1 MNFAR
6 CEQSIAFF
14 GEDYVANTKHAVSL
28 TADEM
33 RQLHRHRGVADC
45 DGALVAELTTIVGPE
60 NVRADFETRLQY
72 GRDCLPFA
80 KYLYRSGDLPGTLPA
95 LVVRPVDTAET
106 ARVVALLRDGR
117 RRLIP
122 VGTCSGVLGG
132 AIPLCEEVMVDTSR
146 MDAILRIDAENQL
159 VTVQAGMNGG
169 DFEAALNAAGWTAG
183 HYPQS
188 INISTVGGWAA
199 CRGGGQASS
208 RYGKIED
215 IVTGL
220 TVVLPDARVLCIAPS
235 ARRAVGPSIKDL
247 FVGSEGTLGII
258 TELTMRIW
266 PLPEAT
272 EDLVVAYPDVASAA
286 RAARRIM
293 QAELRPAIVRIHDA
307 EETLARTPG
316 IAFYRDL
323 PVMTFLSF
331 SGRRRLV
338 EAEKAVAL
346 EIVAEEGGKV
356 GPSAPMEQWRATRY
370 VSASASWTEKGYFMD
385 TVEVTVP
392 WSRLVEAYERM
403 AAAVRAVSAAAHFG
417 AHWSHVYPDGA
428 CQYMTF
434 RLPPMADAEALP
446 LHAAIWDA
454 LQTIALDCG
463 GSISHHH
470 GVGVFRGKWMA
481 REHGVGLE
489 IMQAVK
495 DALDPDNLFNPGKL
509 GLRRSEGAVVI
520 NG

>member
-1 MNFAR
+1 M
-6 CEQSIAFF
+6 
-14 GEDYVANTKHAVSL
+14 ANTKHAISL
-28 TADEM
+28 TGDEKQ
-33 RQLHRHRGVADC
+33 RLTRHRDDAVTDTRLISEIEA
-45 DGALVAELTTIVGPE
+45 IVGSGH
-60 NVRADFETRLQY
+60 VLADFETRLQY
-72 GRDCLPFA
+72 GRDCLPYA
-80 KYLYRSGDLPGTLPA
+80 KYLYRSGELPGTLPT
-95 LVVRPVDTAET
+95 LVARPGNTAET
-106 ARVVALLRDGR
+106 AEVVAVLRR
-117 RRLIP
+117 RKQRLIP

-132 AIPLCEEVMVDTSR
+132 AIPLCEEAVVDTSR

-169 DFEAALNAAGWTAG
+169 DFETALNAAGWTAG

-220 TVVLPDARVLCIAPS
+220 TIVLPDASILRISPE
-235 ARRAVGPSIKDL
+235 ARRAVGPSIKDI
-247 FVGSEGTLGII
+247 FIGSEGTLGII

-266 PLPEAT
+266 PLPEVM
-272 EDLVVAYPDVASAA
+272 EDLVVAYPDVASAT

-293 QAELRPAIVRIHDA
+293 QAELRPNIVRIYDE
-307 EETLARTPG
+307 EETLSRTADLP
-316 IAFYRDL
+316 FYRDL

-331 SGRRRLV
+331 SGSRRLA

-346 EIVAEEGGKV
+346 EIVAGEGGKV
-356 GPSAPMEQWRATRY
+356 GPSTPMQQWRAIRY

-385 TVEVTVP
+385 TVEVTLP
-392 WSRLVEAYERM
+392 WSRLVEGYDRM
-403 AAAVRAVSAAAHFG
+403 REAVRAVSAEAHFG

-434 RLPPMADAEALP
+434 RLPPMPDEKALP
-446 LHAAIWDA
+446 MHAAIWDA
-454 LQTIALDCG
+454 LQAIALECG

-470 GVGVFRGKWMA
+470 GVGVFRGKWME
-481 REHGVGLE
+481 REHGVGLQ
-489 IMQAVK
+489 IMQGVK

-509 GLRRSEGAVVI
+509 GLRRVEGAVVI

>member
-1 MNFAR
+1 M
-6 CEQSIAFF
+6 
-14 GEDYVANTKHAVSL
+14 ANTKHAISI
-28 TADEM
+28 TADE
-33 RQLHRHRGVADC
+33 RQQLDRHRTEIGVDA
-45 DGALVAELTTIVGPE
+45 ALILELEAIVGPE
-60 NVRADFETRLQY
+60 NVHADFETRLQY

-80 KYLYRSGDLPGTLPA
+80 KYLYRSGELPGTLPT
-95 LVVRPVDTAET
+95 LVVRPGDTADA
-106 ARVVALLRDGR
+106 ARVVACLREKK

-132 AIPLCEEVMVDTSR
+132 AIPLSEEVVVDTSR
-146 MDAILRIDAENQL
+146 MDVILRINAEDQL

-220 TVVLPDARVLCIAPS
+220 TVILPDARILNVAAE
-235 ARRAVGPSIKDL
+235 ARRAVGPSIKDI
-247 FVGSEGTLGII
+247 FIGSEGTLGII

-266 PLPEAT
+266 PLPEVID
-272 EDLVVAYPDVASAA
+272 DLVVAFPDVASAT

-293 QAELRPAIVRIHDA
+293 QAELRPNVVRIYDE
-307 EETLARTPG
+307 EETLSRTADIP
-316 IAFYRDL
+316 FYRDL
-323 PVMTFLSF
+323 PVMTFLAF
-331 SGRRRLV
+331 SGNRRLA
-338 EAEKAVAL
+338 EAEKVLAL
-346 EIVAEEGGKV
+346 EIVEDEGGKV
-356 GPSAPMEQWRATRY
+356 GPSAPMEQWRAVRY

-385 TVEVTVP
+385 TIEVTLP
-392 WSRLVEAYERM
+392 WSRLIEGYTRM
-403 AAAVRAVSAAAHFG
+403 GKAVRAVSAEAHFG

-434 RLPPMADAEALP
+434 RLPPMADEKALP

-454 LQTIALDCG
+454 LQGIALDCE

-470 GVGVFRGKWMA
+470 GVGVFRGKWMH

-489 IMQAVK
+489 IMQALK
-495 DALDPDNLFNPGKL
+495 DALDPGNLFNPGKL
-509 GLRRSEGAVVI
+509 GLRPTEGAVAI